1 MPSSIGSVSQ
11 LVAVIRSQLAPRVEL
26 SGQKTARPSARGTPR
41 RAGAS
46 ARERLESSIGMRI
59 NGIERDDPQ
68 RGRKAFRIFL
78 ESILLS
84 HLGEHLIN
92 DPRFYQLVDDVQGTM
107 EADAEL
113 GAMVDKAIAHLT
125 TAPR

>member
-11 LVAVIRSQLAPRVEL
+11 LVAVIRAQLAPRVEL
-26 SGQKTARPSARGTPR
+26 SGPGPARASVRAVPRRAVASARGQ
-41 RAGAS
+41 
-46 ARERLESSIGMRI
+46 LEAAIGTRINSIG
-59 NGIERDDPQ
+59 RDDPQ

-84 HLGEHLIN
+84 HLGEHLMN
-92 DPRFYQLVDDVQGTM
+92 DPRFYQLVDDVQGAM
-107 EADAEL
+107 ESDAEL
-113 GAMVDKAIAHLT
+113 GVMIDKAIAHLT

>member
-1 MPSSIGSVSQ
+1 MPSAIGSVSQ

-26 SGQKTARPSARGTPR
+26 SGQKPARASARATSR
-41 RAGAS
+41 RAAAP
-46 ARERLESSIGMRI
+46 ARERLEASIGMRI
-59 NGIERDDPQ
+59 SSIEHDDPQ

-92 DPRFYQLVDDVQGTM
+92 DPRFYQLVDDVQGAM

-113 GAMVDKAIAHLT
+113 GVLVDKAIAHLT

>member
-11 LVAVIRSQLAPRVEL
+11 LVAAIRSQLAPRVEL
-26 SGQKTARPSARGTPR
+26 SGQKAARPSARGTPR

-46 ARERLESSIGMRI
+46 TRERLESSIGMRI
-59 NGIERDDPQ
+59 NSIERDDPQ

-107 EADAEL
+107 ESDAEL

>member
-26 SGQKTARPSARGTPR
+26 SGPGPARASVRAAPRRAVGSARGQ
-41 RAGAS
+41 
-46 ARERLESSIGMRI
+46 LEAAIGTRINSIG
-59 NGIERDDPQ
+59 RDDPQ

-78 ESILLS
+78 ESILLF
-84 HLGEHLIN
+84 HLGEHLMN
-92 DPRFYQLVDDVQGTM
+92 DPRFYQLVDDVQGAM
-107 EADAEL
+107 ESDAEL
-113 GAMVDKAIAHLT
+113 GVMIDKAIAHLT